1 MTVGLLTVTLI
12 SDGAD
17 QAGTSVSDGTA
28 ESIALGMVAGTAVI
42 PIGETGMPPGG
53 DTIGIQ
59 DGIIHTG
66 ITLGIIRVGADTIR
80 IGHLPLPTD
89 PTDQGTHGPI

>member
-28 ESIALGMVAGTAVI
+28 ESIALGMVAGTTVI
-42 PIGETGMPPGG
+42 HIGETGMPPGG
-53 DTIGIQ
+53 DTIGTQ
-59 DGIIHTG
+59 DGIIHT
-66 ITLGIIRVGADTIR
+66 GIIRVGADTIR

-89 PTDQGTHGPI
+89 PTDQGTPGPI